1 MNMNRIASTVSFG
14 LALGLLTS
22 VSPGT
27 AAAETVTTS
36 KTTTYSGVVSEV
48 NPSSS
53 TIILKS
59 ESSPAPVT
67 YTYTKETTFVDSK
80 GNVVTY
86 ETIRNSP
93 VTVEY
98 TTVDGQTVVR
108 KVIQT
113 APVVLVPAAP
123 AVPVV
128 VVPAAPAVPVVVVPA
143 APAVR
148 EKTTIHTETETH

>member
-1 MNMNRIASTVSFG
+1 MKQNNITSIVTFVFA
-14 LALGLLTS
+14 AGLLAGVT
-22 VSPGT
+22 T
-27 AAAETVTTS
+27 AGAETVTTS
-36 KTTTYSGVVSEV
+36 KTTTYTGVVSEV

-59 ESSPAPVT
+59 EASPSPVT

-86 ETIRNSP
+86 ETIKNSP

-98 TTVDGQTVVR
+98 TTEGGQTVVR

-113 APVVLVPAAP
+113 APAVEVAP
-123 AVPVV
+123 SAPVI
-128 VVPAAPAVPVVVVPA
+128 
-143 APAVR
+143 R
-148 EKTTIHTETETH
+148 EKTTTRTETETR

>member
-1 MNMNRIASTVSFG
+1 MRMNRIASTVSFG
-14 LALGLLTS
+14 LALGLLTG
-22 VSPGT
+22 VSAGT
-27 AAAETVTTS
+27 AAAETVTTTS

-48 NPSSS
+48 NPTSS

-59 ESSPAPVT
+59 DSSPAPVT

-98 TTVDGQTVVR
+98 TTVDGQTVAR

-113 APVVLVPAAP
+113 APVVVVPAVPAVPAAP
-123 AVPVV
+123 MI
-128 VVPAAPAVPVVVVPA
+128 
-143 APAVR
+143 R
-148 EKTTIHTETETH
+148 EKTTTHTETETR

>member
-1 MNMNRIASTVSFG
+1 MKMNRIASTVSFG
-14 LALGLLTS
+14 LALGLLTN
-22 VSPGT
+22 VSLS
-27 AAAETVTTS
+27 AAETSTVTTS
-36 KTTTYSGVVSEV
+36 KVTTYSGVVSEV

-59 ESSPAPVT
+59 ETATAPVT
-67 YTYTKETTFVDSK
+67 YTYSKETAFVDAK

-98 TTVDGQTVVR
+98 STEGGQTVVR

-113 APVVLVPAAP
+113 APAVIVTPPAAVLTP
-123 AVPVV
+123 P
-128 VVPAAPAVPVVVVPA
+128 

-148 EKTTIHTETETH
+148 EKTTTHTETETR

>member
-1 MNMNRIASTVSFG
+1 MKMNRIASTVSFG
-14 LALGLLTS
+14 LALGLMTG
-22 VSPGT
+22 VAAGT
-27 AAAETVTTS
+27 ASAETVTTS

-48 NPSSS
+48 NPTSS

-59 ESSPAPVT
+59 ETSPTPVT
-67 YTYTKETTFVDSK
+67 YQYTKETSFVDSK

-98 TTVDGQTVVR
+98 STEGGQTVVR
-108 KVIQT
+108 RVIQT
-113 APVVLVPAAP
+113 G
-123 AVPVV
+123 PVV

-143 APAVR
+143 APAAPTIR
-148 EKTTIHTETETH
+148 EKTTTRTETETR

>member
-1 MNMNRIASTVSFG
+1 MKKNRIASTVSIG
-14 LALGLLTS
+14 LALGLM
-22 VSPGT
+22 
-27 AAAETVTTS
+27 AAASSSSAETSTVTTS

-59 ESSPAPVT
+59 ESSTAPVT
-67 YTYTKETTFVDSK
+67 YTYSKETTFVDAS

-86 ETIRNSP
+86 EAIRNSP

-98 TTVDGQTVVR
+98 STVDGQTVVR

-113 APVVLVPAAP
+113 G
-123 AVPVV
+123 PVV
-128 VVPAAPAVPVVVVPA
+128 VVPAPVVVAPPVVLTPPA
-143 APAVR
+143 ATIQK
-148 EKTTIHTETETH
+148 KTTTHTETETH